1 MNAVE
6 ELAPVVGVAAACAAL
21 AVPRSTYYRH
31 QVVGCAKP
39 RPKPSRALGTIEEQ
53 RVLDVANSE
62 RFVDVAPAEIV
73 NTLFEE
79 QIYLCSTRTMYR
91 ILAKSGEVRERRDQ
105 LRHPDYKK
113 PELMATGPNQVWT
126 WDITKLLR
134 FEKWSYFYLYVIL
147 DLFSRYV
154 VGWLIADHENATHA
168 KRLIRETC
176 KKEHI
181 EDGQLTIH
189 SDRGAP
195 MTSKTMAQMLSDLVI
210 TKSHSRPQVSNDNP
224 FSESQFK
231 TMKYQ
236 PDFPNRFGPMHEA
249 RAHFTDFFRWYN
261 HEHRHSGIAYLTPAD
276 VHLGRAPQVMA
287 QRQQVMDAAY
297 ALHPERFVRGA
308 PRAAQ
313 LAPAVWINPPRID
326 LGEAQMQVNLHSADE
341 VESTLVNLEVQ
352 H

>member
-6 ELAPVVGVAAACAAL
+6 ELAPVVGIEAACLAL
-21 AVPRSTYYRH
+21 AVPRSSYYRQ
-31 QVVGCAKP
+31 QVIGCAKP
-39 RPKPSRALGTIEEQ
+39 RPKPSRALGAVEEQ
-53 RVLDVANSE
+53 QVLDVANSG
-62 RFVDVAPAEIV
+62 RFTDVAPAEIV
-73 NTLFEE
+73 NTLIEE
-79 QIYLCSTRTMYR
+79 EVYLCSTRTMYR
-91 ILAKSGEVRERRDQ
+91 ILAKNGEVRERRDQ

-134 FEKWSYFYLYVIL
+134 LEKWSYFYLYVIL

-176 KKEHI
+176 KKEGV

-195 MTSKTMAQMLSDLVI
+195 MTSKTMTQMLADLVI

-231 TMKYQ
+231 TMKYR
-236 PDFPNRFGPMHEA
+236 PDFPDRFGPMPEA
-249 RAHFTDFFRWYN
+249 RAHFSDFFGWYN
-261 HEHRHSGIAYLTPAD
+261 HNHRHSGIAYLTPAD
-276 VHLGRAPQVMA
+276 VHLGRVQQVLDR
-287 QRQQVMDAAY
+287 RQLVMDAAY
-297 ALHPERFVRGA
+297 QRG
-308 PRAAQ
+308 
-313 LAPAVWINPPRID
+313 LPAGVGSRT
-326 LGEAQMQVNLHSADE
+326 S
-341 VESTLVNLEVQ
+341 
-352 H
+352 